1 MANQFKLLVGSSA
14 LAAMLA
20 ACGGGGSSSAPAS
33 NTPDAATRA
42 LPPEIAEIIDDQN
55 ELTDALCPG
64 ASGDAGEGGSIDPA
78 TCLDESEDA
87 AEEDTGYEL
96 SLNPVVQQFC
106 PEAAQ
111 VFDATLTFN
120 GEMLDQDFLY
130 DTDTSFDGSATFPAA
145 CLQEAAGNFQN
156 IGDMIGGSN
165 PLTEQLC
172 PEAAANSPIDPAACF
187 TEAVGGG
194 GDLPGGDGGLPGSD
208 QLLAQL
214 CPETGEQELGPET
227 PVNCLN
233 EASRAY
239 IDIYDMLTASNPLT
253 EQICPEDNADGR
265 IDPPQCFAEAL
276 MGGGIPG
283 GGDGGDGGS
292 NPFAPALEQFCPE
305 TAMAD
310 LGPSTPIDCLAEA
323 GGNFQDVQ
331 DLLLGSNPLT
341 EQLCPEAAANSP
353 IDPAACFS
361 EAAGG
366 FAPGGGGLPGADGNP
381 LDPVLAQFCPET
393 SEADLGPTTPI
404 DCLTEAGGNFGD
416 VQDLLLGSNP
426 LTEQL
431 CPEAAANSPIDPA
444 ACFEEAAGGFA
455 PGGGGLPGAD
465 GNPLEPVLAQF
476 CPATSE
482 ADLGPTTPID
492 CLTEAGG
499 NFGDV
504 QDLLL
509 GSNPLTEQLC
519 PEAAANSPID
529 PAACFEEA
537 AGGFAP
543 GGGGLPGADG
553 NPLEPV
559 LAQFC
564 PETSE
569 ANLGPTTP
577 IDCLTEAGGNFGDV
591 QDLLLGSNPLT
602 EQLCPEAAANS
613 PIDPAACFEEAAGG
627 FAPGGGGLPGADGNP
642 LEPVLAQFCPN
653 TADADLGPTTPI
665 DCLTEAG
672 GNFGDVQDLLL
683 GSNPLT
689 EQLCPEAAANSPID
703 PAACFEEAAGG
714 FAPGGGGLPGA
725 DGNPLEPVLAQFC
738 PETSEADLGPT
749 TPIDCLTE
757 AGGNFGD
764 VQDLLLGS
772 NPLTEQLCPE
782 AAANSPID
790 PAACFEEAAGGFA
803 PGGGGLPGAD
813 GNPLEP
819 VLAQF
824 CPATSEAD
832 LGPTTPIDCLTEA
845 GNSFGNVEELLL
857 GANPL
862 TEALC
867 PEAAANS
874 PIDPAACFMEAAGGG
889 LPGGGGGDNPLAPLL
904 EQFCPETAAG
914 AIGPTTPTDCLTE
927 AGAGLAA
934 LEELLGPLT
943 EPNPLTDQVCPETSE
958 TGTVDPTECF
968 IESLDNVELLN
979 SEQIGLLPGCPLL
992 SAFNDEGNLSLTLGL
1007 ACLANQETGE
1017 GISLESGNALTDLF
1031 ENLLGGLF

>member
-1 MANQFKLLVGSSA
+1 MEGFILANQLKLLVGSSA
-14 LAAMLA
+14 LAALLT
-20 ACGGGGSSSAPAS
+20 ACGGGGSSSAPADS
-33 NTPDAATRA
+33 SPAARA

-78 TCLDESEDA
+78 TCLEESEDA

-120 GEMLDQDFLY
+120 GEMLDQDFIY
-130 DTDTSFDGSATFPAA
+130 DTDTSFDGTATFPAA
-145 CLQEAAGNFQN
+145 CLQEAAANFQN
-156 IGDMIGGSN
+156 IGDMIGGAN
-165 PLTEQLC
+165 PLTEALC
-172 PEAAANSPIDPAACF
+172 PEEAASDDFDPASCF
-187 TEAVGGG
+187 AEAAGQ
-194 GDLPGGDGGLPGSD
+194 GGLPGGGGGEMPGAD
-208 QLLAQL
+208 QLFAQL

-227 PVNCLN
+227 PINCLN

-239 IDIYDMLTASNPLT
+239 MDVYNLLT
-253 EQICPEDNADGR
+253 ESNSFTEQVCPQDSQDGR

-283 GGDGGDGGS
+283 GGDGGDGGDGS

-305 TAMAD
+305 TAMAE

-353 IDPAACFS
+353 IDPAACFT
-361 EAAGG
+361 EAAG
-366 FAPGGGGLPGADGNP
+366 
-381 LDPVLAQFCPET
+381 
-393 SEADLGPTTPI
+393 
-404 DCLTEAGGNFGD
+404 
-416 VQDLLLGSNP
+416 
-426 LTEQL
+426 
-431 CPEAAANSPIDPA
+431 
-444 ACFEEAAGGFA
+444 
-455 PGGGGLPGAD
+455 GGGGLPGAD

-476 CPATSE
+476 CPETSE
-482 ADLGPTTPID
+482 ADLGPTTPLD

-499 NFGDV
+499 NFSDV

-564 PETSE
+564 PETSM
-569 ANLGPTTP
+569 ADLGPTTP

-738 PETSEADLGPT
+738 PNTADADLGPT

-757 AGGNFGD
+757 AGGNFDD

-790 PAACFEEAAGGFA
+790 PAACFMEAAGGFA

-819 VLAQF
+819 LLAQF
-824 CPATSEAD
+824 CPNTADAD
-832 LGPTTPIDCLTEA
+832 LGPTTPFDCLTEA
-845 GNSFGNVEELLL
+845 GSNFGNVEELLL
-857 GANPL
+857 GSNPL

-867 PEAAANS
+867 PETSANP

-889 LPGGGGGDNPLAPLL
+889 MPGGGDNPLAPVLA
-904 EQFCPETAAG
+904 QFCPETAESE
-914 AIGPTTPTDCLTE
+914 IGPSTPTDCLAE
-927 AGAGLAA
+927 AGAGFAA
-934 LEELLGPLT
+934 LEELLGPLS
-943 EPNPLTDQVCPETSE
+943 EPNPLTEQVCPETSA
-958 TGTVDPTECF
+958 TGSVDPTACF
-968 IESLDNVELLN
+968 IESLDNIEFLDIPLSEECSLLN
-979 SEQIGLLPGCPLL
+979 GT
-992 SAFNDEGNLSLTLGL
+992 NDEGDVSLTLGL
-1007 ACLANQETGE
+1007 GCL
-1017 GISLESGNALTDLF
+1017 LEEASGVDAEDNPLTDLF
-1031 ENLLGGLF
+1031 DTLLGGLL

>member
-1 MANQFKLLVGSSA
+1 MANQLKLLVGSSA
-14 LAAMLA
+14 LAALLT
-20 ACGGGGSSSAPAS
+20 ACGGGGSSSAPADS
-33 NTPDAATRA
+33 SPAARA

-64 ASGDAGEGGSIDPA
+64 ASGDAEEGGSIDPA
-78 TCLDESEDA
+78 TCFGESEDG
-87 AEEDTGYEL
+87 AEEDTGYTL

-106 PEAAQ
+106 PEASQA
-111 VFDATLTFN
+111 FDATLTFQ
-120 GEMLDQDFLY
+120 GEMLDQDFVY
-130 DTDTSFDGSATFPAA
+130 DTDSSFDGSATFPAA

-165 PLTEQLC
+165 PLTDALC
-172 PEAAANSPIDPAACF
+172 PEESSDGEVDPANCF
-187 TEAVGGG
+187 AEAAGQ
-194 GDLPGGDGGLPGSD
+194 GGLPGGGGGEMPGAD
-208 QLLAQL
+208 QLFAQL

-227 PVNCLN
+227 PINCLN

-239 IDIYDMLTASNPLT
+239 MDVYNLLT
-253 EQICPEDNADGR
+253 ESNSFTEQVCPQDSQDGR

-283 GGDGGDGGS
+283 GGDGGDGGDGS

-305 TAMAD
+305 TAMAE

-323 GGNFQDVQ
+323 GGNFQ
-331 DLLLGSNPLT
+331 
-341 EQLCPEAAANSP
+341 
-353 IDPAACFS
+353 
-361 EAAGG
+361 
-366 FAPGGGGLPGADGNP
+366 
-381 LDPVLAQFCPET
+381 
-393 SEADLGPTTPI
+393 
-404 DCLTEAGGNFGD
+404 D

-519 PEAAANSPID
+519 PKAAANAPID
-529 PAACFEEA
+529 PAACFMEA

-553 NPLEPV
+553 NPLAPV
-559 LAQFC
+559 L
-564 PETSE
+564 E
-569 ANLGPTTP
+569 
-577 IDCLTEAGGNFGDV
+577 
-591 QDLLLGSNPLT
+591 
-602 EQLCPEAAANS
+602 
-613 PIDPAACFEEAAGG
+613 
-627 FAPGGGGLPGADGNP
+627 
-642 LEPVLAQFCPN
+642 QFCPN
-653 TADADLGPTTPI
+653 TSD
-665 DCLTEAG
+665 
-672 GNFGDVQDLLL
+672 
-683 GSNPLT
+683 
-689 EQLCPEAAANSPID
+689 
-703 PAACFEEAAGG
+703 
-714 FAPGGGGLPGA
+714 
-725 DGNPLEPVLAQFC
+725 
-738 PETSEADLGPT
+738 
-749 TPIDCLTE
+749 
-757 AGGNFGD
+757 
-764 VQDLLLGS
+764 
-772 NPLTEQLCPE
+772 
-782 AAANSPID
+782 
-790 PAACFEEAAGGFA
+790 
-803 PGGGGLPGAD
+803 
-813 GNPLEP
+813 
-819 VLAQF
+819 
-824 CPATSEAD
+824 AD

-857 GANPL
+857 GPNPL

-867 PEAAANS
+867 PEAAANA

-914 AIGPTTPTDCLTE
+914 AVGPTTPTDCLTE

-934 LEELLGPLT
+934 LEELLGPLS
-943 EPNPLTDQVCPETSE
+943 EPNPLTDQVCPENSG
-958 TGTVDPTECF
+958 TGTVDPTQCF

-1031 ENLLGGLF
+1031 DSLLGGLL

>member
-1 MANQFKLLVGSSA
+1 MANQLKLLVGSSA
-14 LAAMLA
+14 LAALLT
-20 ACGGGGSSSAPAS
+20 ACGGGGSSSAPADS
-33 NTPDAATRA
+33 SPAARA

-64 ASGDAGEGGSIDPA
+64 ASGDAEEGGSIDPA
-78 TCLDESEDA
+78 TCFGESEDG
-87 AEEDTGYEL
+87 AEEDTGYTL

-106 PEAAQ
+106 PEASQA
-111 VFDATLTFN
+111 FDATLTFQ
-120 GEMLDQDFLY
+120 GEMLDQDFVY
-130 DTDTSFDGSATFPAA
+130 DTDSSFDGSATFPAA

-165 PLTEQLC
+165 PLTDALC
-172 PEAAANSPIDPAACF
+172 PEESSDGEVDPANCF
-187 TEAVGGG
+187 AEAAGQ
-194 GDLPGGDGGLPGSD
+194 GGLPGGGGGEMPGAD
-208 QLLAQL
+208 QLFAQL

-227 PVNCLN
+227 PINCLN

-239 IDIYDMLTASNPLT
+239 MDVYNLLT
-253 EQICPEDNADGR
+253 ESNSFTEQVCPQDSQDGR

-283 GGDGGDGGS
+283 GGDGGDGGDGS

-381 LDPVLAQFCPET
+381 LEPVLAQFCPET
-393 SEADLGPTTPI
+393 SMADLGPTTPI

-465 GNPLEPVLAQF
+465 GNPLQPVLAQF
-476 CPATSE
+476 CPDTSE

-499 NFGDV
+499 NFEDV

-529 PAACFEEA
+529 PAACFMEA
-537 AGGFAP
+537 ASGFNP

-553 NPLEPV
+553 NPL
-559 LAQFC
+559 A
-564 PETSE
+564 
-569 ANLGPTTP
+569 
-577 IDCLTEAGGNFGDV
+577 
-591 QDLLLGSNPLT
+591 
-602 EQLCPEAAANS
+602 
-613 PIDPAACFEEAAGG
+613 PA
-627 FAPGGGGLPGADGNP
+627 
-642 LEPVLAQFCPN
+642 LEQFCPN
-653 TADADLGPTTPI
+653 TA
-665 DCLTEAG
+665 
-672 GNFGDVQDLLL
+672 
-683 GSNPLT
+683 
-689 EQLCPEAAANSPID
+689 
-703 PAACFEEAAGG
+703 
-714 FAPGGGGLPGA
+714 
-725 DGNPLEPVLAQFC
+725 
-738 PETSEADLGPT
+738 
-749 TPIDCLTE
+749 
-757 AGGNFGD
+757 
-764 VQDLLLGS
+764 
-772 NPLTEQLCPE
+772 
-782 AAANSPID
+782 
-790 PAACFEEAAGGFA
+790 
-803 PGGGGLPGAD
+803 
-813 GNPLEP
+813 
-819 VLAQF
+819 
-824 CPATSEAD
+824 EAD

-845 GNSFGNVEELLL
+845 GNNFGNVEELLL
-857 GANPL
+857 GSNPL

-867 PEAAANS
+867 PETSANA

-914 AIGPTTPTDCLTE
+914 GVGPTTPTDCLSE

-943 EPNPLTDQVCPETSE
+943 EPNPLTDQVCPDTSG
-958 TGTVDPTECF
+958 TGTVDPADCF
-968 IESLDNVELLN
+968 IESLDRVELLN

-1031 ENLLGGLF
+1031 DSLLGGLL

>member
-1 MANQFKLLVGSSA
+1 MANQLKLLVGSSA
-14 LAAMLA
+14 LAALLT
-20 ACGGGGSSSAPAS
+20 ACGGGGSSSAPADS
-33 NTPDAATRA
+33 SPAARA

-120 GEMLDQDFLY
+120 GEMLDQDFIY
-130 DTDTSFDGSATFPAA
+130 DTDSSFDGSATFPAA
-145 CLQEAAGNFQN
+145 CLQEAAANFQN

-227 PVNCLN
+227 PINCLN

-239 IDIYDMLTASNPLT
+239 MDVYNLLT
-253 EQICPEDNADGR
+253 ESNSFTEQVCPQDSEDGR

-283 GGDGGDGGS
+283 GGDGGGGDGGS

-353 IDPAACFS
+353 IDPAACF
-361 EAAGG
+361 
-366 FAPGGGGLPGADGNP
+366 
-381 LDPVLAQFCPET
+381 T
-393 SEADLGPTTPI
+393 
-404 DCLTEAGGNFGD
+404 
-416 VQDLLLGSNP
+416 
-426 LTEQL
+426 
-431 CPEAAANSPIDPA
+431 
-444 ACFEEAAGGFA
+444 
-455 PGGGGLPGAD
+455 
-465 GNPLEPVLAQF
+465 
-476 CPATSE
+476 
-482 ADLGPTTPID
+482 
-492 CLTEAGG
+492 
-499 NFGDV
+499 
-504 QDLLL
+504 
-509 GSNPLTEQLC
+509 
-519 PEAAANSPID
+519 
-529 PAACFEEA
+529 
-537 AGGFAP
+537 
-543 GGGGLPGADG
+543 
-553 NPLEPV
+553 
-559 LAQFC
+559 
-564 PETSE
+564 
-569 ANLGPTTP
+569 
-577 IDCLTEAGGNFGDV
+577 
-591 QDLLLGSNPLT
+591 
-602 EQLCPEAAANS
+602 
-613 PIDPAACFEEAAGG
+613 
-627 FAPGGGGLPGADGNP
+627 
-642 LEPVLAQFCPN
+642 
-653 TADADLGPTTPI
+653 
-665 DCLTEAG
+665 
-672 GNFGDVQDLLL
+672 
-683 GSNPLT
+683 
-689 EQLCPEAAANSPID
+689 
-703 PAACFEEAAGG
+703 EAAGG

-824 CPATSEAD
+824 CPNTSEAD

-845 GNSFGNVEELLL
+845 GGNFGDVQDLLLGSNPLTEQLCPEAAANSPIDPAACFEEAAGGFAPGGGGLPGADGNPLEPVLAQFCPNTSEADLGPTTPIDCLTEAGGNFGDVQDLLLGSNPLTEQLCPEAAANSPIDPAACFTEAAGGFAPGGGGLPGADGNPLAPALEQFCPNTADADLGPTTPFDCLTEAGSNFGNVEELLL
-857 GANPL
+857 GSNPL

-867 PEAAANS
+867 PEAAANA

-889 LPGGGGGDNPLAPLL
+889 LPGGGGGDNPLAPVL

-934 LEELLGPLT
+934 LEELLGPLS
-943 EPNPLTDQVCPETSE
+943 EPNPLTEQVCPETSA
-958 TGTVDPTECF
+958 TGSVDPTACF
-968 IESLDNVELLN
+968 IESLDNIEFLDIPLSDECSLLN
-979 SEQIGLLPGCPLL
+979 GT
-992 SAFNDEGNLSLTLGL
+992 NDEGDVSLTLGL
-1007 ACLANQETGE
+1007 GCL
-1017 GISLESGNALTDLF
+1017 LEEASGVDAEDNPLTDLF
-1031 ENLLGGLF
+1031 DTLLGGLL

>member
-1 MANQFKLLVGSSA
+1 MANQLKLLVGSSA
-14 LAAMLA
+14 LAALLT
-20 ACGGGGSSSAPAS
+20 ACGGGGSSSTPADS
-33 NTPDAATRA
+33 GPAARA

-78 TCLDESEDA
+78 TCLEESEDA

-106 PEAAQ
+106 PEAAE

-120 GEMLDQDFLY
+120 GEMLDQDFIY

-227 PVNCLN
+227 PINCLN

-239 IDIYDMLTASNPLT
+239 MDVYNLLT
-253 EQICPEDNADGR
+253 ESNSFTEQVCPQDSEDGR

-283 GGDGGDGGS
+283 GGDGGGGDGGS

-310 LGPSTPIDCLAEA
+310 LGPTTPIDCLAEA

-353 IDPAACFS
+353 IDPAACFT

-381 LDPVLAQFCPET
+381 LQPVLAQFCPET

-416 VQDLLLGSNP
+416 VQ
-426 LTEQL
+426 E
-431 CPEAAANSPIDPA
+431 
-444 ACFEEAAGGFA
+444 
-455 PGGGGLPGAD
+455 
-465 GNPLEPVLAQF
+465 
-476 CPATSE
+476 
-482 ADLGPTTPID
+482 
-492 CLTEAGG
+492 
-499 NFGDV
+499 
-504 QDLLL
+504 
-509 GSNPLTEQLC
+509 
-519 PEAAANSPID
+519 
-529 PAACFEEA
+529 
-537 AGGFAP
+537 
-543 GGGGLPGADG
+543 
-553 NPLEPV
+553 
-559 LAQFC
+559 
-564 PETSE
+564 
-569 ANLGPTTP
+569 
-577 IDCLTEAGGNFGDV
+577 
-591 QDLLLGSNPLT
+591 
-602 EQLCPEAAANS
+602 
-613 PIDPAACFEEAAGG
+613 
-627 FAPGGGGLPGADGNP
+627 
-642 LEPVLAQFCPN
+642 
-653 TADADLGPTTPI
+653 
-665 DCLTEAG
+665 
-672 GNFGDVQDLLL
+672 LLL

-824 CPATSEAD
+824 CPETSMGD

-845 GNSFGNVEELLL
+845 GGNFGDVQDLLLGSNPLTEQLCPEAAANSPIDPAACFEEAAGGFAPGGGGLPGADGNPLEPVLAQFCPETSMGDLGPTTPIDCLTEAGGNFGDVQELLLGSNPLTEQLCPEAAANSPIDPAACFMEAAGGFNPGGGGLPGADGNPLEPLLAQFCPNTADADLGPTTPFDCLTEAGNNFGNVEELLL
-857 GANPL
+857 GSNPL

-867 PEAAANS
+867 PETSANP

-904 EQFCPETAAG
+904 EQFCPETATG
-914 AIGPTTPTDCLTE
+914 ELGPTTPTDCLTE

-934 LEELLGPLT
+934 LEELLGPLS
-943 EPNPLTDQVCPETSE
+943 EPNPLTDQVCPETSA
-958 TGTVDPTECF
+958 TGTVDPTACF

-1007 ACLANQETGE
+1007 ACLVNQETGD
-1017 GISLESGNALTDLF
+1017 GLSLESGNALTDLF
-1031 ENLLGGLF
+1031 DSLLGGLL

>member
-14 LAAMLA
+14 LAALLT
-20 ACGGGGSSSAPAS
+20 ACGGGGSSSAPADS
-33 NTPDAATRA
+33 GPAARA

-381 LDPVLAQFCPET
+381 LEPVLAQFCPET

-476 CPATSE
+476 CP
-482 ADLGPTTPID
+482 
-492 CLTEAGG
+492 
-499 NFGDV
+499 
-504 QDLLL
+504 
-509 GSNPLTEQLC
+509 
-519 PEAAANSPID
+519 
-529 PAACFEEA
+529 
-537 AGGFAP
+537 
-543 GGGGLPGADG
+543 
-553 NPLEPV
+553 
-559 LAQFC
+559 
-564 PETSE
+564 ETSE
-569 ANLGPTTP
+569 
-577 IDCLTEAGGNFGDV
+577 
-591 QDLLLGSNPLT
+591 
-602 EQLCPEAAANS
+602 
-613 PIDPAACFEEAAGG
+613 
-627 FAPGGGGLPGADGNP
+627 
-642 LEPVLAQFCPN
+642 
-653 TADADLGPTTPI
+653 ADLGPTTPI

-845 GNSFGNVEELLL
+845 GGNFGDVQDLLLGSNPLTEQLCPEAAANSPIDPAACFEEAAGGFAPGGGGLPGADGNPLEPVLAQFCPETSEADLGPTTPIDCLTEAGNSFGNVEELLL
-857 GANPL
+857 GSNPL

>member
-14 LAAMLA
+14 LAALLT
-20 ACGGGGSSSAPAS
+20 ACGGGGSSSAPADS
-33 NTPDAATRA
+33 GPAARA

-381 LDPVLAQFCPET
+381 L
-393 SEADLGPTTPI
+393 
-404 DCLTEAGGNFGD
+404 
-416 VQDLLLGSNP
+416 
-426 LTEQL
+426 
-431 CPEAAANSPIDPA
+431 
-444 ACFEEAAGGFA
+444 
-455 PGGGGLPGAD
+455 
-465 GNPLEPVLAQF
+465 
-476 CPATSE
+476 
-482 ADLGPTTPID
+482 
-492 CLTEAGG
+492 
-499 NFGDV
+499 
-504 QDLLL
+504 
-509 GSNPLTEQLC
+509 
-519 PEAAANSPID
+519 
-529 PAACFEEA
+529 
-537 AGGFAP
+537 
-543 GGGGLPGADG
+543 
-553 NPLEPV
+553 EPV

-569 ANLGPTTP
+569 
-577 IDCLTEAGGNFGDV
+577 
-591 QDLLLGSNPLT
+591 
-602 EQLCPEAAANS
+602 
-613 PIDPAACFEEAAGG
+613 
-627 FAPGGGGLPGADGNP
+627 
-642 LEPVLAQFCPN
+642 
-653 TADADLGPTTPI
+653 ADLGPTTPI

-813 GNPLEP
+813 GNPLQP

-857 GANPL
+857 GSNPL

>member
-14 LAAMLA
+14 LAALLT
-20 ACGGGGSSSAPAS
+20 ACGGGGSSSTPAES
-33 NTPDAATRA
+33 SPAARA

-64 ASGDAGEGGSIDPA
+64 ASGDAGEDGSVDPEA
-78 TCLDESEDA
+78 CLDESEDA

-106 PEAAQ
+106 PEAAE

-120 GEMLDQDFLY
+120 GEMLDQDFIY

-214 CPETGEQELGPET
+214 CPETGEQEVGPET

-239 IDIYDMLTASNPLT
+239 VDIYDMLTASNPLT

-283 GGDGGDGGS
+283 GGDGGGGGGDGGS

-323 GGNFQDVQ
+323 GGNFQ
-331 DLLLGSNPLT
+331 
-341 EQLCPEAAANSP
+341 
-353 IDPAACFS
+353 
-361 EAAGG
+361 
-366 FAPGGGGLPGADGNP
+366 
-381 LDPVLAQFCPET
+381 
-393 SEADLGPTTPI
+393 
-404 DCLTEAGGNFGD
+404 D

-519 PEAAANSPID
+519 PEAAANAPID
-529 PAACFEEA
+529 PAACFMEA

-553 NPLEPV
+553 NPLAPV
-559 LAQFC
+559 L
-564 PETSE
+564 E
-569 ANLGPTTP
+569 
-577 IDCLTEAGGNFGDV
+577 
-591 QDLLLGSNPLT
+591 
-602 EQLCPEAAANS
+602 
-613 PIDPAACFEEAAGG
+613 
-627 FAPGGGGLPGADGNP
+627 
-642 LEPVLAQFCPN
+642 QFCPN
-653 TADADLGPTTPI
+653 TSD
-665 DCLTEAG
+665 
-672 GNFGDVQDLLL
+672 
-683 GSNPLT
+683 
-689 EQLCPEAAANSPID
+689 
-703 PAACFEEAAGG
+703 
-714 FAPGGGGLPGA
+714 
-725 DGNPLEPVLAQFC
+725 
-738 PETSEADLGPT
+738 
-749 TPIDCLTE
+749 
-757 AGGNFGD
+757 
-764 VQDLLLGS
+764 
-772 NPLTEQLCPE
+772 
-782 AAANSPID
+782 
-790 PAACFEEAAGGFA
+790 
-803 PGGGGLPGAD
+803 
-813 GNPLEP
+813 
-819 VLAQF
+819 
-824 CPATSEAD
+824 AD

-857 GANPL
+857 GPNPL

-867 PEAAANS
+867 PEAAANA

-914 AIGPTTPTDCLTE
+914 AVGPTTPTDCLTE

-934 LEELLGPLT
+934 LEELLGPLS
-943 EPNPLTDQVCPETSE
+943 EPNPLTDQVCPENSG
-958 TGTVDPTECF
+958 TGTVDPTQCF

-1031 ENLLGGLF
+1031 DSLLGGLL